1 MQEIQ
6 RTFNNYNFSFGEF
19 FAVDFL
25 LDDNLDVWV
34 LEVNYNPQ
42 VLSVTPDRIRRNYKM
57 LEDHFEL
64 QYIYLKSKLHRLSEF
79 AKGLSAKER
88 KSILNQSK

>member
-1 MQEIQ
+1 MV
-6 RTFNNYNFSFGEF
+6 RSSYHTFTRDSRFGEF

-42 VLSVTPDRIRRNYKM
+42 VLSVTPDRILRNFKM
-57 LEDHFEL
+57 VEDTFE
-64 QYIYLKSKLHRLSEF
+64 I
-79 AKGLSAKER
+79 
-88 KSILNQSK
+88 